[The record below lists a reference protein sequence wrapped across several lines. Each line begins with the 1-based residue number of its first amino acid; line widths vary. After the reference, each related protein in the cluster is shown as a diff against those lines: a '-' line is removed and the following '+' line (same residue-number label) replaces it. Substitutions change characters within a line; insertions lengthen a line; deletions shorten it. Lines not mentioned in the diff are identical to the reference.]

1 MGLSP
6 AKQHMTQRRH
16 RNKTIISGKIVI
28 AATLFIMA
36 AMAVLHAHGANART
50 PRFYSRFERFTSAEL
65 YNMGKDYLDK
75 RGMADSALVCFT
87 IITNRNEAGHGSD
100 ADDRT
105 YVNALNQMAN
115 IYSGYYNRFDLAD
128 ECVDMAIT
136 RAKERGLKDR
146 LPYLLG
152 NRANVS
158 YIYESLNG
166 NKKAENE
173 YAQNLKEVFWSS
185 IKVKEWKCA
194 ETAYYNMA
202 LHALNEGNFS
212 EIARETR
219 EFAKLRTGNGDE
231 KHRLAQLYC
240 KLVEAFGRKDY
251 DECKR
256 LLLSNIPAKTT
267 AKNIYSTTMMRI
279 ELAML
284 YRRTGQQREAHEQ
297 LDTIEE
303 LANNSSS
310 LTLKYSIYD
319 LFTEFWRRAGN
330 EAMAEQY
337 DYKRLLVKEQLND
350 GNNLIDVKQQR
361 FLRELGQVRD
371 ELTTETVRRQAMT
384 TILII
389 VCVAL
394 VIIAILLAVLFRSY
408 RRQSR
413 YVDLLYR
420 RNQQLLKSQ
429 QLLVDDEDKVPPA
442 PKQRQAELPDGIV
455 ESIDGVMRQTDVICS
470 RDFSMAKLCDM
481 TGYSRTY
488 VSQAIRQKYGTNFN
502 GLLNSYR
509 IKEACSRM
517 NDYEHYGHL
526 TIEAI
531 ADSLGYASRTNFSAV
546 FKRITGLSATEYM
559 KRNNMEH

>member
-1 MGLSP
+1 
-6 AKQHMTQRRH
+6 
-16 RNKTIISGKIVI
+16 
-28 AATLFIMA
+28 
-36 AMAVLHAHGANART
+36 MAVLPAHGANART

-65 YNMGKDYLDK
+65 YNMGEDYLDK

-136 RAKERGLKDR
+136 RAKERGLNDR

-202 LHALNEGNFS
+202 LHALNEGNVG

-240 KLVEAFGRKDY
+240 KLVEAFGCKDY

-297 LDTIEE
+297 LDIIEK

-394 VIIAILLAVLFRSY
+394 VIIAILLAVLIRSY

-429 QLLVDDEDKVPPA
+429 QLLVDDEEKVPPA
-442 PKQRQAELPDGIV
+442 PKQRQTELPDGIV

-488 VSQAIRQKYGTNFN
+488 VSQAIRQQYGTNFN